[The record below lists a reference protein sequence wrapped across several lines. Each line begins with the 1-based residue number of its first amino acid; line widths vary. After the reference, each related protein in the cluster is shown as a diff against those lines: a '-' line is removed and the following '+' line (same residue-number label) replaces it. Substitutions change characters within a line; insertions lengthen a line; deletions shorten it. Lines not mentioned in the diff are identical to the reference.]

1 VFQEMRRQRELL
13 VELKKLFR
21 EVPEALHW

>member
-1 VFQEMRRQRELL
+1 MRRQRELL